1 MSLLKP
7 PPLDV
12 PLVRQCA
19 DDGSVSLL
27 RGDDVIA
34 TAVPGAVEAQ
44 APPAPTVEQAEIA
57 TLRYVGFAHHRF
69 PTCFVC
75 GTARDDGLRIYAGQV
90 GDSPLIASPWTPES
104 DDPLFVWAVLDCPS
118 AYAIESVDHRAQI
131 VVLASLTVELRERPR
146 AGERHVV
153 AAWPV
158 SSDGRKHHSASA
170 LYDASGASSRSPT
183 HSGSSYETPPRS
195 AAEPLDSDTDCALAD
210 VKAVF
215 TRSWS
220 SIGRSARRRGD
231 MSARPAR
238 RARAWASSAASVAS
252 GSRRA
257 SLVRISTARS

>member
-1 MSLLKP
+1 MGTAVKAPAVHVLLLKP

-12 PLVRQCA
+12 PLLRQRA
-19 DDGSVSLL
+19 DDRSVSLL

-57 TLRYVGFAHHRF
+57 TLRYVGLAH
-69 PTCFVC
+69 
-75 GTARDDGLRIYAGQV
+75 Q
-90 GDSPLIASPWTPES
+90 S
-104 DDPLFVWAVLDCPS
+104 DDPLFAWAVLDCPS

-170 LYDASGASSRSPT
+170 LYDATGRVLAVADSLWVELRDP
-183 HSGSSYETPPRS
+183 
-195 AAEPLDSDTDCALAD
+195 AA
-210 VKAVF
+210 F
-215 TRSWS
+215 
-220 SIGRSARRRGD
+220 GR
-231 MSARPAR
+231 
-238 RARAWASSAASVAS
+238 
-252 GSRRA
+252 
-257 SLVRISTARS
+257 